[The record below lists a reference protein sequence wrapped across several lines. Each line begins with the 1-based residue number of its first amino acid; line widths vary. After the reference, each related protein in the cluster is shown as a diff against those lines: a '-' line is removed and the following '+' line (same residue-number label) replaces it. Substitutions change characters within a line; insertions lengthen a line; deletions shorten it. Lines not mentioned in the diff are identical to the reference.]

1 MKQGGKIGGVIGLHA
16 RGLHIEQVLIDGV
29 EAQFEIEEFH
39 AHIQPPQNSKSL
51 VETADDAY
59 RKYSEDL
66 YLEMQ
71 PELLIHPP
79 ASSTPAGEEPK
90 DPQEVNPVSLLR
102 VISES
107 IIHAPTIAEVVFS
120 PPNLSCS
127 LVMGASATF
136 LDYFV
141 IHEVA

>member
-16 RGLHIEQVLIDGV
+16 RGLHIEQVLVDGV

-39 AHIQPPQNSKSL
+39 ANIQPPQSSKSL

-79 ASSTPAGEEPK
+79 ASSTPAGEDPK
-90 DPQEVNPVSLLR
+90 DPQEVYPV
-102 VISES
+102 
-107 IIHAPTIAEVVFS
+107 
-120 PPNLSCS
+120 
-127 LVMGASATF
+127 LVWG
-136 LDYFV
+136 
-141 IHEVA
+141 